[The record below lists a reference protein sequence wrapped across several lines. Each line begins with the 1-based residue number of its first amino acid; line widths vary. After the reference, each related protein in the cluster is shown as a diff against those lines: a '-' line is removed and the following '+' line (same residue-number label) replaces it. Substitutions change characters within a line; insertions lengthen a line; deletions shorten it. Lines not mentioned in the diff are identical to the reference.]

1 MSEVGRLGLVIGATL
16 DNTYY
21 KTLARSS
28 QSVEQLGSVLKEIE
42 KALLSSKANG
52 VENRAFCAHE
62 KNKRTRQWDIS
73 SVSPYLVNFYELKD
87 YHSQG
92 MWY

>member
-28 QSVEQLGSVLKEIE
+28 QSVEQLGSALKEIE
-42 KALLSSKANG
+42 KRFLAAKLMESKTELSALTKKQKDSAVGHFHLSL
-52 VENRAFCAHE
+52 H
-62 KNKRTRQWDIS
+62 TLLIS
-73 SVSPYLVNFYELKD
+73 MN
-87 YHSQG
+87 
-92 MWY
+92 